1 MGYEKTTLKNGMR
14 VITNSMPHTQSV
26 STILY
31 YGVGS
36 RYEED
41 RIAGISHFIEHMVF
55 KGTKKRP
62 TAKDISEAIEGVG
75 GVLNASTG
83 RETTNYW
90 AKVAKAHFPLAFDVL
105 SDMLLNANFDP
116 NEIEKERKVIIEELH
131 ATLDSP
137 PDLVNEI
144 INEVIWGKQ
153 PVGRDI
159 GGNDETVG
167 GISREDL
174 LGYMKKFY
182 VPSDMVVSVA
192 GNVSHD
198 EVVKRVEDTLGQLP
212 SGERPTAAPAQTLN
226 GSEPRLQIHFKE
238 TEQANLCLA
247 VPALHYSDPRRY
259 ILSMLDSI
267 MGSGMSSRLFQQIR
281 EERGLAYT
289 VESYASQLSDT
300 GAWIVYSGVDPERID
315 DTITAILT
323 EMDKMRQERVPE
335 TELTK
340 VKEYNKGRMLLSL
353 ENTQAVA
360 SWAGGQELL
369 LSRIL
374 SVEEVVE
381 KIEEVTSEQIQVMA
395 QELFLPEKLRLAVVG
410 PYENEDERFRSLLK
424 F

>member
-1 MGYEKTTLKNGMR
+1 MGYDKTTLKNGVR

-55 KGTKKRP
+55 KGTSKRP

-75 GVLNASTG
+75 GILNASTG

-90 AKVAKAHFPLAFDVL
+90 AKVARNHFPLAFDVL
-105 SDMLLNANFDP
+105 SDMLLHANFDP

-144 INEVIWGKQ
+144 ISEVIWGQQ

-159 GGNDETVG
+159 GGSDATVG
-167 GISREDL
+167 QISREDL
-174 LGYMKKFY
+174 LTYMKKFY
-182 VPSDMVVSVA
+182 LPSDMVVSVA
-192 GNVSHD
+192 GNISHED
-198 EVVKRVEDTLGQLP
+198 VLKRVEETLGQLP
-212 SGERPTAAPAQTLN
+212 SGERPKASPAQHLN
-226 GSEPRLQIHFKE
+226 GDNPRLKIHFKE
-238 TEQANLCLA
+238 TEQTNLCLA

-259 ILSMLDSI
+259 ILSMLDTI

-281 EERGLAYT
+281 EEHGLAYT
-289 VESYASQLSDT
+289 VESYSSQLSDT
-300 GAWIVYSGVDPERID
+300 GAWIVYSAVDPERID
-315 DTITAILT
+315 DTITAIIRELN
-323 EMDKMRQERVPE
+323 ELRQERVPE

-340 VKEYNKGRMLLSL
+340 AKEYNKGRMLLSL

-360 SWAGGQELL
+360 SWGGGQELL
-369 LSRIL
+369 LDRIL
-374 SVEEVVE
+374 TVEEVVE
-381 KIEEVTSEQIQVMA
+381 QIEAVTTEQIQDMA
-395 QELFLPEKLRLAVVG
+395 QELFRPEKMRLAVVG
-410 PYENEDERFRSLLK
+410 PYQNQDERFRDLLK

>member
-1 MGYEKTTLKNGMR
+1 MGYEKTLLKNGVR

-55 KGTKKRP
+55 KGTAKRP

-83 RETTNYW
+83 REITNYW
-90 AKVAKAHFPLAFDVL
+90 AKVPKTHFSLAFDVL

-116 NEIEKERKVIIEELH
+116 NEIEKERKVIIEEIH

-137 PDLVNEI
+137 PDLVDEL
-144 INEVIWGKQ
+144 INAVVWGDQ

-159 GGNDETVG
+159 AGSDATVG

-174 LGYMKKFY
+174 LSYMKKY
-182 VPSDMVVSVA
+182 YLPADMVVSVA
-192 GNVSHD
+192 GNIEHD
-198 EVVKRVEDTLGQLP
+198 QVLKLVEDTLGQLP
-212 SGERPTAAPAQTLN
+212 AGERPVASASATLN
-226 GSEPRLQIHFKE
+226 GGPRQQIYFKD

-247 VPALHYSDPRRY
+247 VPGLNYTDPRRY
-259 ILSMLDSI
+259 IQAVMDMI
-267 MGSGMSSRLFQQIR
+267 MGGGMSSRLFQEVR

-289 VESYASQLSDT
+289 VGSYSVQLSDT
-300 GAWIVYSGVDPERID
+300 GAWLVYGGVDPENID
-315 DTITAILT
+315 ETIKAILG
-323 EMDKMRQERVPE
+323 EMDKMRQARVSE
-335 TELTK
+335 GELRRI
-340 VKEYNKGRMLLSL
+340 KEYYKGRTLLGL
-353 ENTQAVA
+353 EDTRAVA

-369 LSRIL
+369 MDRIMT
-374 SVEEVVE
+374 VDEVVE
-381 KIEEVTSEQIQVMA
+381 QIEAVTADQVLEMA
-395 QELFLPEKLRLAVVG
+395 QQLFQPDSLRLAVVG
-410 PYENEDERFRSLLK
+410 PYQEQDDRFRELLK
-424 F
+424 I